1 MGELERQRAIHLRLS
16 GMPQAR
22 GGRSPALPTGFPS
35 LDRALGIGGLP
46 RGSIVEIFGPA
57 SSGKTALA
65 LQCIARAQRDG
76 AAAAWIDA
84 DRAFDAA
91 FAAQLGVDVAR
102 LPVAVPA
109 TAEEAL
115 EMARQFAASDAI
127 DLVAIDSAAALVPRL
142 EMEAGIGSAG
152 AGLQTR
158 VLSTELRRLS
168 RMAARSR
175 ACIVFLSQMR
185 VRLGSPGEIETSSG
199 GPPLKLYAALR
210 MALAATGRLVRFR
223 ILKNR
228 FAAPFAAGELEWQPG
243 SGFRE
248 AR

>member
-1 MGELERQRAIHLRLS
+1 
-16 GMPQAR
+16 
-22 GGRSPALPTGFPS
+22 
-35 LDRALGIGGLP
+35 
-46 RGSIVEIFGPA
+46 
-57 SSGKTALA
+57 
-65 LQCIARAQRDG
+65 
-76 AAAAWIDA
+76 
-84 DRAFDAA
+84 
-91 FAAQLGVDVAR
+91 
-102 LPVAVPA
+102 
-109 TAEEAL
+109 
-115 EMARQFAASDAI
+115 
-127 DLVAIDSAAALVPRL
+127 
-142 EMEAGIGSAG
+142 
-152 AGLQTR
+152 
-158 VLSTELRRLS
+158 
-168 RMAARSR
+168 MAARSR